1 MAEEKTVYV
10 KGEIIW
16 TEEDKGNEGKIWEA
30 KNKELMKTEMNLY
43 EKYVE
48 NLIKKKNKSE

>member
-16 TEEDKGNEGKIWEA
+16 TEEDKGNEGKIWEE